1 MIDCHNNEIV
11 SIIVPIYNIAEYLP
25 TCIDSICQ
33 QTYKNLELILVN
45 DGSTDESGVICDKY
59 SKEDSRIIVLHK
71 ENGGLVSARKAGMEI
86 ATGCYILNVDGD
98 DWIEPDMVNSMVY
111 RMIKD
116 NTDLVQCRYIDE
128 KKGKSNNTGECI
140 INCVK
145 EIDKLN
151 ILYRWMEGKPILGSQ
166 IYTKLFKAEIIKNAY
181 SKVPNHMSNGEDLI
195 LYINILV
202 QINSIS
208 SMQHSFYHYRF
219 RESSLS
225 HKNDGLQLLFKNE
238 LLMQYLYKMI
248 LQLMPN
254 CSQKQLMTFIL
265 IVKMQ
270 CLNDALQQFNINV
283 PVYHFSEPLILKNKR
298 IIVYGAGSVGRDYIL
313 QLSAYEDIH
322 IVAWV
327 DKYPEDYN
335 YAFRR
340 VLPLS
345 VLDNAEYDYILVAVR
360 DEALSDQIRSELI
373 NDRHIKENLII
384 WKPIYIVD

>member
-1 MIDCHNNEIV
+1 
-11 SIIVPIYNIAEYLP
+11 
-25 TCIDSICQ
+25 
-33 QTYKNLELILVN
+33 
-45 DGSTDESGVICDKY
+45 
-59 SKEDSRIIVLHK
+59 
-71 ENGGLVSARKAGMEI
+71 
-86 ATGCYILNVDGD
+86 
-98 DWIEPDMVNSMVY
+98 
-111 RMIKD
+111 
-116 NTDLVQCRYIDE
+116 
-128 KKGKSNNTGECI
+128 
-140 INCVK
+140 
-145 EIDKLN
+145 
-151 ILYRWMEGKPILGSQ
+151 
-166 IYTKLFKAEIIKNAY
+166 
-181 SKVPNHMSNGEDLI
+181 
-195 LYINILV
+195 
-202 QINSIS
+202 
-208 SMQHSFYHYRF
+208 
-219 RESSLS
+219 
-225 HKNDGLQLLFKNE
+225 
-238 LLMQYLYKMI
+238 
-248 LQLMPN
+248 
-254 CSQKQLMTFIL
+254 MTFIL